1 MSQSKVK
8 KAFVQGAVS
17 PEKIATSIAH
27 HQSKTD
33 IGAHS
38 IFLGQVRADIIEGKK
53 VRAIEYTSYEE
64 MAEKEFYNIREAAF
78 AKFDLTCAHIYH
90 SLGEINAG
98 ELCFFVFTSS
108 GHRQDAREA
117 CTYLVD
123 EIKAKVPIFGKE
135 IFEDDT
141 HQWKVNR

>member
-1 MSQSKVK
+1 MSQAKIKKV
-8 KAFVQGAVS
+8 FVQGAIS

-38 IFLGQVRADIIEGKK
+38 IFLGQVRADVIEGKK
-53 VRAIEYTSYEE
+53 VKAIEYTSYEE
-64 MAEKEFYNIREAAF
+64 MAEKEFHEIREAAF
-78 AKFDLTCAHIYH
+78 EKFNLTCAHIYH

-108 GHRQDAREA
+108 GHRKDAREA